1 MQHSLFITGI
11 GTNVGKTVIS
21 AILTEA
27 LEADYWKPLQTG
39 YEEGRDTDTVSDLVS
54 NPVTKIHVPFI
65 ELKLPASPNI
75 AADEEDVSIQVSSLI
90 FPSTANILLIEGA
103 GGLMV
108 PINNQKTLLDFVK
121 ENKLEVVVVVRD
133 YLGCIN
139 HTLMTFETLKN
150 HHIQCVF
157 GVFNGVFT
165 PAVEK
170 TIRSF
175 TTCRWIQI
183 NELDT
188 LDKSSVLAEAKRIKH
203 ELSAY

>member
-11 GTNVGKTVIS
+11 GTNVGKTVVS

-39 YEEGRDTDTVSDLVS
+39 YNEGRDADTVSNLIS
-54 NPVTKIHVPFI
+54 NTTTKILPPFI

-75 AADEEDVSIQVSSLI
+75 AAEEEGVMIELASLVL
-90 FPSTANILLIEGA
+90 PNTANKLLIEGA

-108 PINNQKTLLDFVK
+108 PINNQQTLLDFVK
-121 ENKLEVVVVVRD
+121 ENKLEVIVVVRD

-139 HTLMTFETLKN
+139 HTLLTFETLKN
-150 HHIQCVF
+150 HHIHCAF
-157 GVFNGVFT
+157 GVFNGVFS

-175 TTCRWIQI
+175 TNTNWIKI
-183 NELDT
+183 NELET
-188 LDKSSVLAEAKRIKH
+188 LDKTSILTEAKRIKD
-203 ELSAY
+203 ELPTD